1 MKHVLF
7 ITAIIATLLSSC
19 GDNRNS
25 SPNTAEKSD
34 TASAVTQSAA
44 NSQNQASPA
53 IKELISSYLALKNAL
68 VSDNGSE
75 AAAAGK
81 QLFDALKKVDEA
93 KLSAEQRKVFDEV
106 KEDAMEHA
114 EHISENAGKIHHQ
127 REHFD
132 VLSQDVYD
140 FIKNAKAEQSLY
152 KIHCPMYNNNKG
164 AFWLSEVREVKNPY
178 YGKEMLTCGSV
189 TEEIK

>member
-7 ITAIIATLLSSC
+7 ITAIIATVLSSC
-19 GDNRNS
+19 GDNSNS
-25 SPNTAEKSD
+25 SPNTAEKTD
-34 TASAVTQSAA
+34 AASAVTQSAA

-53 IKELISSYLALKNAL
+53 IKELVSSYLALKNAL

-75 AAAAGK
+75 AASAGK

-93 KLSAEQRKVFDEV
+93 TLSAEQRKLFDEV

-140 FIKNAKAEQSLY
+140 FLKNVKVDQSLY
-152 KIHCPMYNNNKG
+152 KVHCPMYNNNKG